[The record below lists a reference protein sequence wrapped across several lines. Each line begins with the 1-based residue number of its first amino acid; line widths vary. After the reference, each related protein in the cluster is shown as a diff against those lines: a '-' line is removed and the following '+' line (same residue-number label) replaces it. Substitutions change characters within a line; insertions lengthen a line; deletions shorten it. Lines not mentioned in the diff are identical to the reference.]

1 MYDELND
8 QIILFSSM
16 GTAIN
21 ITNPENVLAITTMV
35 AGLDVI

>member
-1 MYDELND
+1 
-8 QIILFSSM
+8 M